1 MALDINT
8 MTEEQL
14 RICIDKAY
22 RAAQIQQTHEN
33 QANALV
39 NDVYNDAINDFNND
53 RFSNIKRKY
62 PKLYEYVQNQGM
74 KGTISKR
81 RWNKVL
87 YYLSNPIITGLLFC
101 GISWI
106 FSFLVATR
114 GLSELAAEIGVGLIM
129 IPIIG
134 VIAIR
139 VFSDKLYYGIMN
151 GYRNFRAKLKNGG
164 QANYNARM
172 NASVDTITDGAIVQI
187 QSSEAFHQI
196 IESQTNA
203 LVQDLSTVACYDA
216 IPEPF
221 RFYEMI
227 ERMKTLMDGRIA
239 SNWKELAS
247 KARQELHTEAQTQ
260 RIIDKLDEIEG
271 KVNQV
276 VSNQITMISQNDQI
290 IAGLQRIENNQ
301 LATNRKLDLLN
312 LQAADLNHL
321 ANNINRQIEHELGTK
336 YLNVMHNEFYS
347 SAKTKVV
354 ANSML
359 HNRK

>member
-22 RAAQIQQTHEN
+22 RAASIQHEHEN
-33 QANALV
+33 QADALV
-39 NDVYNDAINDFNND
+39 NSVYNDAINAFNNEH
-53 RFSNIKRKY
+53 FSKVKHKY
-62 PKLYEYVQNQGM
+62 PKLYEYVQKQGM

-87 YYLSNPIITGLLFC
+87 YYLSNPFITGVLFLGIGWLL
-101 GISWI
+101 GVIMPHNNI
-106 FSFLVATR
+106 YTIPMT
-114 GLSELAAEIGVGLIM
+114 IGTCLIM
-129 IPIIG
+129 GTIVVMC
-134 VIAIR
+134 VIR
-139 VFSDKLYYGIMN
+139 FFTERLYNSILK
-151 GYRNFRAKLKNGG
+151 GYRTFRAKLKNGG

-172 NASVDTITDGAIVQI
+172 NASVDSISEGAVVQVK
-187 QSSEAFHQI
+187 SSDEFHQI
-196 IESQTNA
+196 IASQTNA
-203 LVQDLSTVACYDA
+203 LVQDLSSVACYDA

-227 ERMKTLMDGRIA
+227 DRMKLLLDANVA

-260 RIIDKLDEIEG
+260 RVIDKLDEIEG

-290 IAGLQRIENNQ
+290 IAGLKKIENNQ
-301 LATNRKLDLLN
+301 LIQNQKLDLLN
-312 LQAADLNHL
+312 LQMADLKHI
-321 ANNINRQIEHELGTK
+321 ANNINRQIAEEFGTG
-336 YLNVMHNEFYS
+336 YVNVLSDEFYD
-347 SAKTKVV
+347 SAKQEI
-354 ANSML
+354 AL
-359 HNRK
+359 HSFLDGRK